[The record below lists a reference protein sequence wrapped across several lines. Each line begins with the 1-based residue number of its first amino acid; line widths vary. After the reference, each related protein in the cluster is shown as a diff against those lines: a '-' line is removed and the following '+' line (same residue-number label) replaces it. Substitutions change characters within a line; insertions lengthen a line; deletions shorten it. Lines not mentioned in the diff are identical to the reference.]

1 MNDYPRESYS
11 GLNAEELVE
20 KLLTAGFNIPR
31 GLLEEILARGP
42 DAAAPLGRVMIDEVL
57 WKDDGQRGWGPILA
71 MHLLGGLK
79 APEALVYFEKLLVPD
94 RNTDYITETMPSIL
108 AAHGPGGLE
117 SLKRIAANRNAEHYN
132 RNAGVRALC
141 LIAYRHPESKPEVV
155 EFLRDLFSQTA
166 REGDD
171 EFLEII
177 SDDIAGL
184 KDLRAMEDIRRAIK
198 NGLPDKGFFSWQ
210 SLEEIYGSQEV
221 PDSIAHDDTD
231 PMDFFSSKHL
241 EHLRRINSK
250 NGDKNAQ
257 GEFAGHEGAASA
269 RTVARTTPKTGRN
282 EPCPCGS
289 GKKYKRCCGS

>member
-1 MNDYPRESYS
+1 
-11 GLNAEELVE
+11 
-20 KLLTAGFNIPR
+20 
-31 GLLEEILARGP
+31 
-42 DAAAPLGRVMIDEVL
+42 
-57 WKDDGQRGWGPILA
+57 

-141 LIAYRHPESKPEVV
+141 LIAYRHPESKSEVV
-155 EFLRDLFSQTA
+155 EFLRYLFSQTA
-166 REGDD
+166 QEGDD

-198 NGLPDKGFFSWQ
+198 NGLPGESFFSWQ
-210 SLEEIYGSQEV
+210 SLEEIYGSQGV

-231 PMDFFSSKHL
+231 PMDFFSSKRL

-250 NGDKNAQ
+250 NGDKTAPGQ
-257 GEFAGHEGAASA
+257 FAGREGAIPGAASGQ
-269 RTVARTTPKTGRN
+269 TVARTTPKTGRN

-289 GKKYKRCCGS
+289 GKKHKRCCGA